1 MIKILNREFGET
13 CLIVGVADGT
23 GSAEDPDGLS
33 HEELLRLFWAGRPIS
48 EYRREKVR
56 SIPSAAALAP
66 GAC

>member
-33 HEELLRLFWAGRPIS
+33 HEELLRLFHESKPIS
-48 EYRREKVR
+48 EYRTPKV
-56 SIPSAAALAP
+56 SPTP
-66 GAC
+66 T